1 MPAGLQIFDAS
12 GNLIIDYS
20 TRVGRF
26 IGSFATGGAVSGSIT
41 DTSIISRVFLHYT
54 PESGSGI
61 YGGPEVTA
69 NTTTGVISWDYIY
82 ATIGSGMPTPGPAD
96 RIHTVYY
103 GAY

>member
-26 IGSFATGGAVSGSIT
+26 IGSFATGGAISGSIT
-41 DTSIISRVFLHYT
+41 DTSIIGRVFLHYT
-54 PESGSGI
+54 PQSGNGF
-61 YGGPEVTA
+61 YGGPDVTA
-69 NTTTGVISWDYIY
+69 NTSTGAISWNY
-82 ATIGSGMPTPGPAD
+82 ASTGTIGAPTPAD
-96 RIHTVYY
+96 RQHTVYY

>member
-26 IGSFATGGAVSGSIT
+26 IGSFATGGAISGSIT
-41 DTSIISRVFLHYT
+41 DTSIIGRVFLHYT
-54 PESGSGI
+54 PGSGI
-61 YGGPEVTA
+61 GVYGGPEVTA
-69 NTTTGVISWDYIY
+69 NTSSGVISWNYTQTT
-82 ATIGSGMPTPGPAD
+82 AGGAAGGTSAD
-96 RIHTVYY
+96 RQHTVYY